1 MESRNK
7 TPFRGKACLKDQ
19 NKFCLSLRKILEDTR
34 RRIRKRKKKVLKK
47 KVIRITGIWED
58 QATMAEETKPLFL
71 QRQKEMLHW
80 SLNT

>member
-34 RRIRKRKKKVLKK
+34 RRIRKRKRKK

-71 QRQKEMLHW
+71 QRQRRCF
-80 SLNT
+80 TGA